1 MIYIIKKNQLF
12 QFLYGN
18 LELRKEEGFTST
30 LKKFNPLKIIFN
42 FEKQTRKTGQN
53 R

>member
-12 QFLYGN
+12 QFIYGN
-18 LELRKEEGFTST
+18 LQLQKEEGFKST
-30 LKKFNPLKIIFN
+30 LKKFNPLKTIFN
-42 FEKQTRKTGQN
+42 FEKKTRKTGQN